1 MQRARLSWCAVAVV
15 CTQQLG
21 CAFVLDFDALKEQY
35 APVDAG
41 KKPAPSKD
49 ESSAGQRDA
58 SVATADQ
65 DAATGAT
72 SDPSLDAA
80 TPSTPSL
87 DAGDAALDG
96 GDSGD
101 AAHCGPCEAPDACS
115 VASCV
120 AGRCVIGPKEC
131 IPSQR
136 CVASVCEQGECVE
149 TPVTG
154 LVKTAFNEV
163 VEAEALYR
171 SELIA
176 AGDRFFRATYG
187 KWDKRRELRLASFRA
202 DQSAALASLDVS
214 SELAKKWPDALVV
227 SPAAIAA
234 ETSLQ
239 NLQLFVY
246 AAIEN
251 PGEPDDA
258 PKQMIE
264 LLVTRDL
271 TGAKLRALSDE
282 PNYHFRS
289 DRSGPSAAL
298 GPDGSAFAVWEGCSV
313 ESSDTGPEC
322 VAAEP
327 AGGRGGVYISDALEP
342 LAVAAPKDHFL
353 PESRRIFALNA
364 LRTDT
369 TRGALWLAQ
378 KGANET
384 ALGLG
389 FEGAAP
395 NPNLPQCA
403 ASEADEV
410 VMSTGYALDAWQ
422 MTDSR
427 WGASWSTR
435 NGSEFDTQLSELLCG
450 ETSCEPNP
458 EIACQ
463 KVDELKSQVTRTW
476 QRDGDPALRLLRARA
491 RVLLGGDESRLVL
504 AIEQLDLSDEGN
516 EATPL
521 SEVVLAT
528 GPVDGGPDWASL
540 APLAPNLLAVSWL
553 EPGTPHTLH
562 VETYD
567 VCAP

>member
-1 MQRARLSWCAVAVV
+1 MQSARLSWCAVAVA
-15 CTQQLG
+15 CTQALG
-21 CAFVLDFDALKEQY
+21 CAFVLDFDALKDEY
-35 APVDAG
+35 APVDGG
-41 KKPAPSKD
+41 KKPAPSTE

-58 SVATADQ
+58 SVLTGGQ
-65 DAATGAT
+65 DAAMAT
-72 SDPSLDAA
+72 TSNPGLDAA
-80 TPSTPSL
+80 TSSTPSL

-101 AAHCGPCEAPDACS
+101 AAHCGPCEAPDPCS

-131 IPSQR
+131 VPSQR

-149 TPVTG
+149 TPMTG

-202 DQSAALASLDVS
+202 DESAALASLDVS
-214 SELAKKWPDALVV
+214 SELAKKWPDALVA
-227 SPAAIAA
+227 SPPAIAA

-251 PGEPDDA
+251 PGEHGET

-313 ESSDTGPEC
+313 ESTETGPEC
-322 VAAEP
+322 VTAEP

-342 LAVAAPKDHFL
+342 LAVAAPKDHLL

-364 LRTDT
+364 LRADSA
-369 TRGALWLAQ
+369 RGALWLAQ
-378 KGANET
+378 EGANQT

-395 NPNLPQCA
+395 NPNLQCA
-403 ASEADEV
+403 NADPDEV

-435 NGSEFDTQLSELLCG
+435 NGPEFETQLSELLCG
-450 ETSCEPNP
+450 DTRCELNP
-458 EIACQ
+458 ESTCQ
-463 KVDELKSQVTRTW
+463 KVGALKSQVSRTW
-476 QRDGDPALRLLRARA
+476 QREGDPALRLLRARA
-491 RVLLGGDESRLVL
+491 RVLLDGDESRLVL
-504 AIEQLDLSDEGN
+504 GIEQLDLSDAGN
-516 EATPL
+516 AATPI